1 MLSFSERSVEDSN
14 VTEQSQITPGLF
26 CEVNK
31 PAFSERDRIEMY
43 ITVNETTALNV
54 YTRLDSSLL

>member
-1 MLSFSERSVEDSN
+1 MLSFSERSVEESN
-14 VTEQSQITPGLF
+14 VPEQSQITPGLF

-31 PAFSERDRIEMY
+31 LTSSELDRIALY
-43 ITVNETTALNV
+43 ITANGTTALDV